1 MALEVAT
8 CSRKELV
15 MALNIVNEAKDISYP
30 DQNQKA
36 GETLRTMDANEI
48 DSRLTELEG
57 EESPAETPVTPTE

>member
-1 MALEVAT
+1 
-8 CSRKELV
+8 

-36 GETLRTMDANEI
+36 GDTLRTMYANEI

-57 EESPAETPVTPTE
+57 KETEAGPTEGKAE

>member
-1 MALEVAT
+1 
-8 CSRKELV
+8 

-36 GETLRTMDANEI
+36 GDTLRTMDANEI

-57 EESPAETPVTPTE
+57 EETEAGPTEGKAEGGTE